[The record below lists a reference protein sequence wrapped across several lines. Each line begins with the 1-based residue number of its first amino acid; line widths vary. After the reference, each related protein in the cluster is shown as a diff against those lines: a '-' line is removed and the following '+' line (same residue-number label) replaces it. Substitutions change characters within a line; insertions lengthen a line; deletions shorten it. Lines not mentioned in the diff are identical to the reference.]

1 MKSLWFSLLKIAN
14 LKNYAS
20 AAGGASDKKAMGSES
35 EKNDPEDLQKVC
47 LMGEGL
53 LVGSPTEDTGLRA
66 AWSR

>member
-1 MKSLWFSLLKIAN
+1 
-14 LKNYAS
+14 
-20 AAGGASDKKAMGSES
+20 MGSEY